1 MRNCQVRLNHTL
13 AKICNNKDIETETG
27 KEGGTHSMRAF
38 QLYIGAIVL
47 GVLAIVLGVLYLAN
61 VIGYHPTRAYAA
73 LGAGVILVI
82 IGVVGMMVSRSR
94 GSV

>member
-1 MRNCQVRLNHTL
+1 
-13 AKICNNKDIETETG
+13 
-27 KEGGTHSMRAF
+27 MRAF

-61 VIGYHPTRAYAA
+61 VIGYHPARAYAA

-94 GSV
+94 GPV

>member
-1 MRNCQVRLNHTL
+1 
-13 AKICNNKDIETETG
+13 
-27 KEGGTHSMRAF
+27 MRAF

-61 VIGYHPTRAYAA
+61 VIGYHPARAYAA